1 MANKI
6 IDINPYGGGKASK
19 ANQLLLMDDAKEYL
33 KKYKPL
39 RSPVLKL
46 VPNVFKSFEVSKASE
61 LILKQYKFAGIEF
74 GNWVNQYRRIDFC
87 FNLYTALFDLN
98 KVLKFNNNIGFN
110 KSIYVAYGARG
121 AQKALAHYE
130 PLNKVINLSRDR
142 RLDKDDVDFF
152 TGVQR
157 SPFAQKPSEYLSTQS
172 KFREHKSGYGS
183 FAHEYGH
190 AIDYIVAEKYTT
202 RNRPLT
208 GGKVILTN
216 PKYKTAYSNFL
227 KAINTGN
234 SKIEM
239 LFLNCFE
246 PLLFTKDKPTGFY
259 KRLYV
264 YTLLNGTYFSQLN
277 EIWARTFEV
286 YVAYKLQKQG
296 ITNKFLVK
304 EGKGKYRDEVG
315 SAGYKHIYPSFGE
328 IAKISKEIDAFI
340 AEIAKKI

>member
-1 MANKI
+1 MPNKI
-6 IDINPYGGGKASK
+6 IDINPKGGGKASK

-46 VPNVFKSFEVSKASE
+46 VPNVFKSFEVNKASE

-87 FNLYTALFDLN
+87 FNLYTALYDLN

-152 TGVQR
+152 GRQR
-157 SPFAQKPSEYLSTQS
+157 SPFAQNKSEYLSTQS

-208 GGKVILTN
+208 GGKVVLTN
-216 PKYKTAYSNFL
+216 PKYKTAYSNFI
-227 KAINTGN
+227 KDINTGN

-239 LFLNCFE
+239 LFLDCFE

-286 YVAYKLQKQG
+286 YIAYKLQKQG

-315 SAGYKHIYPSFGE
+315 SAGYKAIYPSFGE
-328 IAKISKEIDAFI
+328 IAKISKKIDAFI